1 MNISPDTKRPL
12 PMLALIALATASFMS
27 ITIEMMPSGL
37 MHLMAP
43 ELQVQHS
50 DIGNLVSVFAL
61 TVVLTSTPLV
71 LLLSRIPKRTLLVVV
86 LTIFSIGTIF
96 TALAPNYALVA
107 VSRVVTGVAHGVFWA
122 TVTAYTAT
130 IVRPEQV
137 MKAVSITGGG
147 GSLAFVL
154 GVPISTSLG
163 QWLGWRAAFIAV
175 AAGCLVVVLILLAVL
190 PKGRPGEPT
199 VTTGAIDTEAVAN
212 ALQGPQHSLRMVTLV
227 CILTAIVMCGQY
239 SFYSYNAPYLL
250 QEVAITEAQL
260 PVVQF
265 GYGIASA
272 LAATATGMLFTS
284 RPKSGWYFTAVLM
297 LAGGAVLTLFP
308 GMQPVALTGFVLWGA
323 GMGFMPVLLQARL
336 LAAASARQRDLAAAL
351 YNTGFNIGIASG
363 SYLGGL
369 LLTSFGMRAPGT
381 AFMALLVL
389 AIVLS
394 IAIDWR
400 QRKSAAAAV

>member
-1 MNISPDTKRPL
+1 
-12 PMLALIALATASFMS
+12 MLALIALAAATFMS

-71 LLLSRIPKRTLLVVV
+71 LLFARIPKRTLLVVV
-86 LTIFSIGTIF
+86 LTIFAIGTIF
-96 TALAPNYALVA
+96 TALAPNYALVV

-130 IVRPEQV
+130 IVQPEQV

-175 AAGCLVVVLILLAVL
+175 AGGCLTVVLILLVVL
-190 PKGRPGEPT
+190 PKGRPGKQP
-199 VTTGAIDTEAVAN
+199 VTTGAIDTEAVVS

-250 QEVAITEAQL
+250 HEVAITEAQL
-260 PVVQF
+260 PVAQF

-272 LAATATGMLFTS
+272 LAAMATGALFTS
-284 RPKSGWYFTAVLM
+284 RPKSGWYLTAAIM
-297 LAGGAVLTLFP
+297 LVGGAVVTIFA
-308 GMQPVALTGFVLWGA
+308 GVQPVALAGFVLWGA

-336 LAAASARQRDLAAAL
+336 LAAAAARQRDLAAAL
-351 YNTGFNIGIASG
+351 YNTGFNVGIASG

-369 LLTSFGMRAPGT
+369 LLTSFGMRAPGW
-381 AFMALLVL
+381 AFIGLIALS
-389 AIVLS
+389 IGLS
-394 IAIDWR
+394 IAIDLR
-400 QRKSAAAAV
+400 QRKSAASAE